1 MIERFR
7 NGWALV
13 KASGRVLMQD
23 RELLIFPALSG
34 LAVVM
39 VSASFFGV
47 GLLTGFQEAL
57 ADGEMTFEGGMGT
70 IVGILYYIVLYTVIF
85 FFNAALIGAALI
97 RLEGGDPTIADGFRI
112 ATEKIGPIIGYAALA
127 ASVGML
133 LRAVSERSQWLG
145 RMVAG
150 LIGTAWS
157 LATFLVVPILV
168 TKDVDP
174 WTAVKESATL
184 FRQTWGEQ
192 VIGTAS
198 IGLAF
203 LPIYLGIVAIGVL
216 GIMIGASLSPW
227 IAVAAAMSMIGAI
240 LFAALINSAL
250 STVYQAALYHFAT
263 TGEVPTGYE
272 GTSFQEA
279 FRRK

>member
-7 NGWALV
+7 NGWSLV
-13 KASGRVLMQD
+13 KASGHVLMQD
-23 RELLIFPALSG
+23 RELLIFPVLSG

-47 GLLTGFQEAL
+47 GLLTGFQEAF
-57 ADGEMTFEGGMGT
+57 ADGEMTFEGPMGT
-70 IVGILYYIVLYTVIF
+70 IVGILYYLVLYTVIF
-85 FFNAALIGAALI
+85 FFNAALVGAALI
-97 RLEGGDPTIADGFRI
+97 RLDGGDPTVADGFRI

-133 LRAVSERSQWLG
+133 LRALSERSQWLG
-145 RMVAG
+145 RLVAG

-157 LATFLVVPILV
+157 LSTFLTVPILV

-174 WTAVKESATL
+174 WTAVKESASL
-184 FRQTWGEQ
+184 FRKTWGEQ
-192 VIGTAS
+192 VVGTAS

-203 LPIYLGIVAIGVL
+203 VPVYLGIVLLGVA
-216 GIMIGASLSPW
+216 GIALGASLSPW
-227 IAVAAAMSMIGAI
+227 IAVAAGISMVGAI

-250 STVYQAALYHFAT
+250 STVYQAALYRFAT

-272 GTSFQEA
+272 GTAFQTA
-279 FRRK
+279 FRAK